1 MSRLTFQQL
10 REANIQRLPQFK
22 DKHGRLA
29 HPRVFRHQPNC
40 KYASTPIGETIDCGD
55 GCKLAK
61 PGSDWSLGEW
71 ICALTGEVGE
81 AANIVKKI
89 RRGDVTLDEVRED
102 LASELADIQIYLDIL
117 AYQCNID
124 LGAATI
130 TKFNQVSL
138 RVKAD
143 VMLDGAQHPVLTV
156 ARRMLDQSGG
166 WEDCPFCQGKPATH
180 SDEDP
185 HPWHASTC
193 LLRSIDGAAK

>member
-10 REANIQRLPQFK
+10 REASVRRLPQFK

-29 HPRVFRHQPNC
+29 HPQLVEHG
-40 KYASTPIGETIDCGD
+40 SDCGLSSFANSC
-55 GCKLAK
+55 GSSCKQLK

-71 ICALTGEVGE
+71 MCALTGEVGE
-81 AANIVKKI
+81 AANVIKKI

-102 LASELADIQIYLDIL
+102 LASELADIQIYLDLL
-117 AYQCNID
+117 AFQCDID

-143 VMLDGAQHPVLTV
+143 VMLTP
-156 ARRMLDQSGG
+156 
-166 WEDCPFCQGKPATH
+166 
-180 SDEDP
+180 DP
-185 HPWHASTC
+185 
-193 LLRSIDGAAK
+193 K